1 MISENSAW
9 MQASPALS
17 PIRPVAAP
25 AALVTAPSAV
35 PTTGM
40 KLRNPLA
47 MSRLAEVVPIT
58 EPHPVF
64 DPAGAMPRFG
74 PWVRTGLGENAA
86 LTTLLR
92 TGKAWSGEPAG
103 TETDGSRPT
112 VTVRPAGSVKPG
124 AGCVGV

>member
-1 MISENSAW
+1 MIRENSAW

-17 PIRPVAAP
+17 PISPVAAP
-25 AALVTAPSAV
+25 AAVPTAPSAG

-47 MSRLAEVVPIT
+47 MSRLAAVVPIT

-64 DPAGAMPRFG
+64 DPAAAMPRFG
-74 PWVRTGLGENAA
+74 PWVRTGFGENAA

-92 TGKAWSGEPAG
+92 TGDAWRGEAAG
-103 TETDGSRPT
+103 TETDGSRLT
-112 VTVRPAGSVKPG
+112 VKVRPAWSVKPG
-124 AGCVGV
+124 AGVVGV